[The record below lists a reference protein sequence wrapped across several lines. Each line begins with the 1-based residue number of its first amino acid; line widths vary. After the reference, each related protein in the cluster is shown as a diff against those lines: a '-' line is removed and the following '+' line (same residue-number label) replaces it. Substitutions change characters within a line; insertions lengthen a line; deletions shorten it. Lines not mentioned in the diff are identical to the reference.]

1 MTSTKVIFL
10 VDDDVDD
17 LEIFC
22 NALDGIG
29 LDAVCFTAT
38 NGQEALQKLTSG
50 EVKPDIIFLDL
61 NMPLMN
67 GKQFLTQI
75 KQKPGLDKIPV
86 VILSTSSDPE
96 SVVEAKRLGA
106 SHFLTKPDK
115 FSMWEKILTDVLVN
129 NRAASFEQSL

>member
-1 MTSTKVIFL
+1 VTSKKIIFL

-22 NALDGIG
+22 DALEGIE
-29 LDAVCFTAT
+29 LDVICFTAT

-50 EVKPDIIFLDL
+50 EVNPDIIFLDL

-67 GKQFLTQI
+67 GKEFLKEI
-75 KQKPGLDKIPV
+75 KLKPVLNKIPV

-96 SVVEAKRLGA
+96 SIIETKRLGA

-115 FSMWEKILTDVLVN
+115 FSMWEKILADVLLN
-129 NRAASFEQSL
+129 NSPASLEHSL